1 MFKPSRIRL
10 IIINLIINLI
20 TNLITTR
27 LMLGIHRCHF
37 PSAGADGGAEAGMVE
52 AGTAAGMV
60 EAGTAAGTTE
70 KLISDGDRIHL
81 FEPLEPGY

>member
-1 MFKPSRIRL
+1 
-10 IIINLIINLI
+10 
-20 TNLITTR
+20 
-27 LMLGIHRCHF
+27 
-37 PSAGADGGAEAGMVE
+37 MVE

>member
-52 AGTAAGMV
+52 AGTAAG
-60 EAGTAAGTTE
+60 TTE